1 MSESQYIQEATPENY
16 AELVIGNSLRG
27 PVMVNY
33 WSAKAGPCLKLW
45 PVLEKLVHEFSG
57 KYLLVNLDV
66 DKYFEFA
73 RKELGITSVPT
84 VKMYFQQQVVDT
96 IHGAESEHS
105 FRSML
110 IKHLPR
116 QSDAMVFDAVKS
128 YQQQNT
134 AESIEQL
141 RQLYKTDPENLRIPV
156 ALMKLMFREGQLQEV
171 VDFIETLPERFRK
184 KDEVLELESHAQ
196 FLLAANM
203 APDKQQL
210 LQQLDAEPG
219 NSAARHQLS
228 ALYLVEDDYPAAMDQ
243 LLEIMRTDRSYKNDV
258 ATKGMVAILNLI
270 GSDTELARQ
279 YRQKMIDILS
289 L

>member
-1 MSESQYIQEATPENY
+1 MSEAQYIQEATPENY

-66 DKYFEFA
+66 DKYFDFA

-110 IKHLPR
+110 LKHLPR
-116 QSDAMVFDAVKS
+116 QSDSMVLDAVKS
-128 YQQQNT
+128 YQQQN
-134 AESIEQL
+134 AADSIEQL
-141 RQLYKTDPENLRIPV
+141 KQLYKTDPENLRIPV
-156 ALMKLMFREGQLQEV
+156 AMMKLMFREGQLQEV
-171 VDFIETLPERFRK
+171 VDFIDTLPERFRK

-210 LQQLDAEPG
+210 LQQLDASPDD
-219 NSAARHQLS
+219 SAARHQLS
-228 ALYLVEDDYPAAMDQ
+228 ALYLVEDDYPAAMNQ
-243 LLEIMRTDRSYKNDV
+243 LLELMRSDRSYKNDV

-270 GSDTELARQ
+270 GSDSDLARQ
-279 YRQKMIDILS
+279 YRQKMIDVLS
-289 L
+289 R